1 MAVNLQPTYT
11 GTQPIGLPGQPA
23 TEHGWDGDSFIVDKA
38 ATVRIPF
45 GVACSLKVASDPLS
59 VIIGGTAALFR
70 GVSYRDITQPPRS
83 PEGYAAGENISLMV
97 RGDIWV
103 RPISAIAAGDPVK
116 FDVNG
121 LFGSAGL
128 NIVANAQ
135 WMRGGAAN
143 GLALLRIHSVVA

>member
-1 MAVNLQPTYT
+1 MTVNLQPTYSP
-11 GTQPIGLPGQPA
+11 TQPIALPGMPA
-23 TEHGWDGDSFIVDKA
+23 TEHGWDGDSYIVDKA

-45 GVACSLKVASDPLS
+45 GVACSLKVATDPLS

-70 GVSYRDITQPPRS
+70 GVSYRDITQPPRA
-83 PEGYAAGENISLMV
+83 PEGYQAGENISLMS

-103 RPISAIAAGDPVK
+103 RVISAITAGDAVK

-121 LFGSAGL
+121 IFGGAGL

-143 GLALLRIHSVVA
+143 SLCLLRLHSVVA